1 MSLFKIFRGNE
12 EKLKSVPYHDG
23 YAYFTEDGQHLY
35 IDVGN
40 NEGDRLQVNAYAA
53 EILSNGVTEIDVDD
67 VFLKTMTATVAQ
79 GGTGKDSLT
88 PNALLI
94 GNGTDPI
101 KMVALDEGSIPV
113 ANETNGING
122 LKGVGALFAT
132 TEGMPE
138 FGVLPI
144 STGGTG
150 ANTVTA
156 ARQNLEV
163 YSKTES
169 DTNIN
174 EITRKSYSTTL
185 FTNQWIEASDSS
197 NFTYAYSNTEITCG
211 KSGDIP
217 PIITYTSN
225 RDEYS
230 KIESAEATPGV
241 GITFTTQIK
250 PTNDIGIII
259 IDR

>member
-1 MSLFKIFRGNE
+1 MALFKIFRGNE
-12 EKLKSVPYHDG
+12 AKLQSVPYHDG

-53 EILSNGVTEIDVDD
+53 EVLSNGVTEIDVDD
-67 VFLKTMTATVAQ
+67 IFLKTMVASVAQ
-79 GGTGKDSLT
+79 GGTGKNSLT
-88 PNALLI
+88 PNALLV
-94 GNGTDPI
+94 GNGTEPV
-101 KMVALDEGSIPV
+101 KMIALDEGSIPV
-113 ANETNGING
+113 ANNTNGIQG
-122 LKGVGALFAT
+122 LKGVGAIFAT
-132 TEGMPE
+132 TEGIPE

-144 STGGTG
+144 SAGGTG

-156 ARQNLEV
+156 ARQNLDV

-169 DTNIN
+169 DTSIN

-185 FTNQWIEASDSS
+185 FTNQWVEA
-197 NFTYAYSNTEITCG
+197 NNVFTYTYSNAEITCG

-241 GITFTTQIK
+241 GVVFTSQTK